1 MHIEVRVDG
10 KSRCE
15 INEPTGSISTLNL
28 DVTTMMA
35 FVSALTCESCDWQFS
50 QPILSEQAQRE
61 RLASTKAFL
70 DRLFLGKTTHYIY
83 IYIDY
88 IFHYRLYIYP
98 SFIA

>member
-10 KSRCE
+10 KSRSE
-15 INEPTGSISTLNL
+15 INEPTGTISTLNL

-70 DRLFLGKTTHYIY
+70 DELFHGKITHYTY
-83 IYIDY
+83 TYM
-88 IFHYRLYIYP
+88 HMHTYIYP
-98 SFIA
+98 GFTA